1 MTISEHELHAFIDGE
16 LDEARRAEITR
27 LLAADP
33 ALAARVEDFRADRN
47 RLQQIYGAPET
58 RPLPAEWLE
67 QIESRVEAPV
77 SRFIPR
83 FSRGTVGLVGALAAS
98 VLILL
103 GTWLTF
109 GGSTDEDAI
118 VAEALAARGDTM
130 QAQQVVDVQASG
142 VPEARNQVLANALD
156 MKLKAPDLARIGYQL
171 AAIRIYSGVP
181 GGKAVELRY
190 RGEENRVFT
199 LYLRHPSSPA
209 RVDLFQRDGLR
220 ICIWQ
225 DDVIGTVMLGQMSAG
240 EMARVA
246 SAAYAGLNL

>member
-16 LDEARRAEITR
+16 LDEARSAEIAS

-33 ALAARVEDFRADRN
+33 ALAARVEDFRSDRN
-47 RLQQIYGAPET
+47 RLQQVYGAPDT

-67 QIESRVEAPV
+67 QIGNRERARVLPFV
-77 SRFIPR
+77 PR
-83 FSRGTVGLVGALAAS
+83 FSRAAVGLAGALAAS
-98 VLILL
+98 ILIAI
-103 GTWLTF
+103 GAWFSF
-109 GGSTDEDAI
+109 GNGAGEDAI
-118 VAEALAARGDTM
+118 VAEALAARGDSM
-130 QAQQVVDVQASG
+130 RAQQVVDVQVSG
-142 VPEARNQVLANALD
+142 LPEARNQVLANALE
-156 MKLKAPDLARIGYQL
+156 MKLKTPDLAKIGYQL

-190 RGEENRVFT
+190 RGDENKVFT

-225 DDVIGTVMLGQMSAG
+225 DDVIGTVMLGEMSAG